1 MAKYWTL
8 KNVKKSKSSK
18 CRMYWY
24 FVSFEMF
31 TSQARIDRKT
41 GPDDLGRFEYLQA
54 LVTEFQDTDRQ
65 GIHSM
70 AYKLSSN
77 LGSERLVVKTLPNPT
92 RKKEKKKP
100 SDHLTITRPQQELT
114 KPKKKYH
121 RAYNE
126 VK

>member
-18 CRMYWY
+18 CRKCGY

-70 AYKLSSN
+70 AISLALTWVLRDSLS
-77 LGSERLVVKTLPNPT
+77 KPCQT
-92 RKKEKKKP
+92 RREKKKRK
-100 SDHLTITRPQQELT
+100 SQVTI
-114 KPKKKYH
+114 
-121 RAYNE
+121 
-126 VK
+126 